1 MRFFLILSVWITG
14 LFFNGCSGVKLYNK
28 GIVKSKEKVFSC
40 QERAKPKSLQFLEQQ
55 YRCKSEE

>member
-1 MRFFLILSVWITG
+1 MRVFLILSVG
-14 LFFNGCSGVKLYNK
+14 FYSGCSGLKISPKGMIDNK
-28 GIVKSKEKVFSC
+28 KKVFSC